1 MRSSLLLRIAGTTL
15 AVMAGT
21 LLVAA
26 LLTQQ
31 LIRVEHRADLDDLLR
46 REATA
51 VRLGLPPQLQAA
63 QGSDGRVVPAEFDV
77 AVQRYLALHP
87 GSPQHL
93 TIVTV
98 GSRRLSTGDGPAE
111 VIELHREGRL
121 PAGPVG
127 LLTTVDSPAGPVRI
141 LTAPLQVG
149 GQDHGVVTV
158 AGPMAPGQAQASQ
171 AFVRIGL
178 ASAIGLLLGGLLL
191 VLALRP
197 ALRPVHDLATAA
209 RSADLRDLAV
219 RISEPASGDE
229 VAVMAAEFNR
239 MLDRIQTGELQRRQ
253 LLAAVSHELRTPLA
267 VARGHL
273 ELLETLGPDEGQT
286 AADTA
291 AVVRRELDR
300 LARIVDD
307 LAAITRGDLA
317 AETARQPVFAPD
329 VLTEL
334 QARLA
339 GLDTDAQVSVKPGPP
354 LVLLGDEDRLT
365 QALLALVVN
374 ATTHTPPGTGV
385 TVDAV
390 ADDHAVAF
398 RVADSGPG
406 IPADLAATVFEPFV
420 TTKPD
425 GPARASGL
433 GLSVV
438 KAVTE
443 AQNGTVDL
451 ITGPDGTTVTLTLPL
466 DDDAVEDHQ
475 A

>member
-31 LIRVEHRADLDDLLR
+31 LIRVEYRADLDGLLR
-46 REATA
+46 REATG

-63 QGSDGRVVPAEFDV
+63 QGSDGRVDAAEFDV

-87 GSPQHL
+87 GSPQHV
-93 TIVTV
+93 TIVAV
-98 GSRRLSTGDGPAE
+98 GSRSLSTGDGPAE
-111 VIELHREGRL
+111 VIEMHREGRL
-121 PAGPVG
+121 PAGPSG
-127 LLTTVDSPAGPVRI
+127 TLTTVNSPAGPLRI
-141 LTAPLQVG
+141 LTAPLQIA
-149 GQDHGVVTV
+149 GQDVGVVTV
-158 AGPMAPGQAQASQ
+158 AGPLAPGRAQASQ
-171 AFVRIGL
+171 AFVRIAL
-178 ASAIGLLLGGLLL
+178 ASAVGLLLGGLLL
-191 VLALRP
+191 VLALQR

-209 RSADLRDLAV
+209 RSADLRDLAI
-219 RISEPASGDE
+219 RIPEPVSRDE
-229 VAVMAAEFNR
+229 VAVMATEFNR
-239 MLDRIQTGELQRRQ
+239 MLDRIQTGEQQRRQ

-273 ELLETLGPDEGQT
+273 ELLDTLGPDESHT

-339 GLDTDAQVSVKPGPP
+339 GLDTAAHVTVKPAPP
-354 LVLLGDEDRLT
+354 LVLLGDQDRLT

-374 ATTHTPPGTGV
+374 ASTHTPAGTPI

-390 ADDHAVAF
+390 AGDQTIAF
-398 RVADSGPG
+398 RVTDAGPG
-406 IPADLAATVFEPFV
+406 IPADLAESVFEPFV
-420 TTKPD
+420 TTKSD

-451 ITGPDGTTVTLTLPL
+451 TTGPGGTTVTLTLPL
-466 DDDAVEDHQ
+466 DTAGDTQ
-475 A
+475 G